1 MVKLW
6 ILLCLETVYHNRF
19 CTNAGN
25 NGDLFRE
32 MFPVSDIALSF
43 GQLCKQRKA
52 SLSLMV
58 LHPTLKEC

>member
-43 GQLCKQRKA
+43 GQLCKQQISYIISHGLA
-52 SLSLMV
+52 S
-58 LHPTLKEC
+58 